1 MTGRARTEGTGRGA
15 PRFSF
20 MVRRR
25 LNTIL
30 GFSAA
35 VLVAGAVGVQLGESA
50 IAEINPIHFQGA
62 ASPPRGIDPVSVAP
76 AEDSFAAAY
85 DWEAGHAALRAACGG
100 DCNARLSRHAT
111 AYAYDAPAVV
121 QPAAA
126 PYWRDITPAAEPAPW
141 PAGETGAPRPEVE
154 RYMDYPVEQA
164 PAEAAD
170 DKVSPDVEESG
181 EV

>member
-1 MTGRARTEGTGRGA
+1 
-15 PRFSF
+15 

-25 LNTIL
+25 FNTIL
-30 GFSAA
+30 NISAA
-35 VLVAGAVGVQLGESA
+35 LLVAAAGGVQLGASV

-62 ASPPRGIDPVSVAP
+62 AAPPRGSYPGSIPA

-85 DWEAGHAALRAACGG
+85 DWEAGHAALAAACGG

-111 AYAYDAPAVV
+111 VHAYDAPAVV
-121 QPAAA
+121 RPAAG
-126 PYWRDITPAAEPAPW
+126 PYWRDATPAAEPAPW
-141 PAGETGAPRPEVE
+141 PPGETGAPQPGVE

-170 DKVSPDVEESG
+170 DKVSPDVEESD
-181 EV
+181 ED